1 MPVFIANSQKF
12 LPRIK
17 KKALVRILT
26 EKRYNSLVRHHTKYK
41 LTFFFFIN
49 LTTSIR
55 PFKCMYM
62 Y

>member
-26 EKRYNSLVRHHTKYK
+26 KKRYNSLVRHHTKYK
-41 LTFFFFIN
+41 LTFFF
-49 LTTSIR
+49 L
-55 PFKCMYM
+55 
-62 Y
+62 